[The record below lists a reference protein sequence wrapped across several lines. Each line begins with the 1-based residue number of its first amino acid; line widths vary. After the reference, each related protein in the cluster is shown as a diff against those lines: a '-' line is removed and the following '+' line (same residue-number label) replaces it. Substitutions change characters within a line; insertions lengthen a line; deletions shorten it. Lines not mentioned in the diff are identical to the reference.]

1 MGLYEKIG
9 DYYLCVDIGCG
20 MSPEDVPI
28 HGGKRVR
35 DDVSRVLPECH
46 GLFRGDQAGD
56 GAGEP
61 VAFDV

>member
-20 MSPEDVPI
+20 MSTEDVPI

-56 GAGEP
+56 
-61 VAFDV
+61 